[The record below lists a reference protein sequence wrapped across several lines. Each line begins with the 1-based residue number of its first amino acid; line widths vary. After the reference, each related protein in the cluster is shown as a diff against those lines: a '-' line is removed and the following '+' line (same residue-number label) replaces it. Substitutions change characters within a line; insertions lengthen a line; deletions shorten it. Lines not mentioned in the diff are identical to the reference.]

1 MSGRRFSPWPAYVDL
16 FSGLVVLMFAV
27 IVIDVVRSK
36 QSPVQKMAEEML
48 VTIVSSGHDVERCSD
63 QDLCVNLLLNFDTGR
78 DEIKPDDLREIE
90 RIARVLVK
98 TLDEQEKKI
107 PKLKKLVRIVVE
119 GHTDSRVPKNLLGRD
134 RFTYNWNLSARRAS
148 SVMYALDA
156 FDLGVRNEYNVVSLG
171 LASSEPVCISRR
183 DLCLPPDDV
192 VECRQRADALGKDP
206 CDDKNRRTTIRM
218 IFDYKAAGAKE
229 PVGSME
235 R

>member
-1 MSGRRFSPWPAYVDL
+1 VSGRRFSPWPAYVDL

-27 IVIDVVRSK
+27 IVIDVLHSK
-36 QSPVQKMAEEML
+36 QTRVQKMAEDML

-90 RIARVLVK
+90 RVARVLVK
-98 TLDEQEKKI
+98 MLDEQKEKI
-107 PKLKKLVRIVVE
+107 PKLKKFVRIVVE
-119 GHTDSRVPKNLLGRD
+119 GHTDSRVPKNLSGRD

-156 FDLGVRNEYNVVSLG
+156 FDLSVRNDYNVVSLG
-171 LASSEPVCISRR
+171 LASSEPVCRSQG
-183 DLCLPPDDV
+183 DLCPPDDV
-192 VECRQRADALGKDP
+192 ACRQRADALGADP

-218 IFDYKAAGAKE
+218 IFDYKAAEGT
-229 PVGSME
+229 SY
-235 R
+235 